1 MAKFASNEV
10 LDAALA
16 VVAGANKMLLI
27 SGQPAS
33 HATAIAGALAEAVMT
48 AADFSVAPGSGGARR
63 LTVAARE
70 GLVAQAAG
78 TADHVAL
85 VDTVGQR
92 LLYVTTCAA
101 QPLLVGRAVQVAGW
115 HVEIGAPL

>member
-16 VVAGANKMLLI
+16 VVAGANRMLLLA
-27 SGQPAS
+27 GQPAS
-33 HATAIAGALAEAVMT
+33 YVAAMAGALAAATM
-48 AADFSVAPGSGGARR
+48 APADFSLAAGSGGARR
-63 LTVAARE
+63 LAVAPRT

-85 VDTVGQR
+85 VDTASQR
-92 LLYVTTCAA
+92 LIYVTTCPD
-101 QPLLVGRAVQVAGW
+101 QPLSAGRSLDVASW
-115 HVEIGAPL
+115 QVEIGSPL

>member
-16 VVAGANKMLLI
+16 VVAGASRMVVLA
-27 SGQPAS
+27 GQPAS
-33 HATAIAGALAEAVMT
+33 FAAAVAAALADVAVGP
-48 AADFSVAPGSGGARR
+48 ADFSLGAGSNGARR
-63 LTVAARE
+63 LNVAGRA
-70 GLVAQAAG
+70 GLVAQAGG

-85 VDTVGQR
+85 LDMAGQR

-101 QPLLVGRAVQVAGW
+101 QPLLAGSPLQVAAW
-115 HVEIGAPL
+115 QVEIGAPI

>member
-16 VVAGANKMLLI
+16 VVAGANRMLLLA
-27 SGQPAS
+27 GQPAS
-33 HATAIAGALAEAVMT
+33 YAAAQAGALAAM
-48 AADFSVAPGSGGARR
+48 AMLPADFTLAAGSGGGRQ
-63 LTVAARE
+63 LSVAARA

-85 VDTVGQR
+85 VDDVGQR
-92 LLYVTTCAA
+92 LLYVTTCPA
-101 QPLLVGRAVQVAGW
+101 QPLIAGNSVTVASWQVS
-115 HVEIGAPL
+115 IGAPL

>member
-16 VVAGANKMLLI
+16 VVAGANRMLLLA
-27 SGQPAS
+27 GQPAS
-33 HATAIAGALAEAVMT
+33 YAAALAGALAET
-48 AADFSVAPGSGGARR
+48 AMDPTDFTLTAGSGGARQ
-63 LTVAARE
+63 LGVAARA

-85 VDTVGQR
+85 VDGVGQR
-92 LLYVTTCAA
+92 LLYVTTCPA
-101 QPLLVGRAVQVAGW
+101 QPLTAGNGVSVASWQVS
-115 HVEIGAPL
+115 IGAPL

>member
-16 VVAGANKMLLI
+16 VVAGANRMLLLA
-27 SGQPAS
+27 GQPAS
-33 HATAIAGALAEAVMT
+33 YAAAQAGALAAT
-48 AADFSVAPGSGGARR
+48 AMAPADFTLAAGNGGARQ
-63 LTVAARE
+63 LNVAARA

-85 VDTVGQR
+85 VDQAGQR
-92 LLYVTTCAA
+92 LLYVTTCPA
-101 QPLLVGRAVQVAGW
+101 QPLAAGNSVTVASWQVS
-115 HVEIGAPL
+115 IGAPL

>member
-16 VVAGANKMLLI
+16 VVAGANRMLLLA
-27 SGQPAS
+27 GQPAS
-33 HATAIAGALAEAVMT
+33 YAAAMAGALADATMLAGDFNL
-48 AADFSVAPGSGGARR
+48 AAGSGGARR
-63 LTVAARE
+63 LSVAARA

-85 VDTVGQR
+85 VDEVGQR
-92 LLYVTTCAA
+92 LLYVTTCPD
-101 QPLLVGRAVQVAGW
+101 QPLIAGRSLQVASW
-115 HVEIGAPL
+115 QVEIGAPL

>member
-16 VVAGANKMLLI
+16 VVAGANRMLLLA
-27 SGQPAS
+27 GQPAS
-33 HATAIAGALAEAVMT
+33 YAAAQAGTLAET
-48 AADFSVAPGSGGARR
+48 AMVPADFTLAAGSGGGRQ
-63 LTVAARE
+63 LTVAARA

-85 VDTVGQR
+85 VDVGGRR
-92 LLYVTTCAA
+92 LLYVTTCPA
-101 QPLLVGRAVQVAGW
+101 QPLAAGNSVAVASWQVS
-115 HVEIGAPL
+115 IGAPL